1 MYSSSVYKKMF
12 AFDLDL
18 FILEFIWRKGS

>member
-1 MYSSSVYKKMF
+1 LIPPPPAGDF

-18 FILEFIWRKGS
+18 FCG